1 MVSMG
6 ELFLLMHERG
16 ASDLHLTVGA
26 PPVLRGLRTP
36 SRSCASSA
44 FRASARVVAGVSD
57 TSKIPY
63 LLLVYRTYV
72 DVHCS

>member
-26 PPVLRGLRTP
+26 PPILRIDGALLPTP
-36 SRSCASSA
+36 FEKLNAESA
-44 FRASARVVAGVSD
+44 QIVVG
-57 TSKIPY
+57 IQ
-63 LLLVYRTYV
+63 RR
-72 DVHCS
+72 

>member
-26 PPVLRGLRTP
+26 PPMLRVDGQLVPTP
-36 SRSCASSA
+36 
-44 FRASARVVAGVSD
+44 FEKL
-57 TSKIPY
+57 T
-63 LLLVYRTYV
+63 
-72 DVHCS
+72 